1 MFSIASKDE
10 FLLSQ
15 LANLFEQKNISI
27 TPDINHKYFL
37 SINCEISNKTLLISF
52 NNTNIQYNLPT
63 SFEEVA
69 HKLLQELSKFEYNFN
84 NLIYNPIN
92 QTVGLNNKLIKLKSF
107 HNIIIKELILN
118 KELGVHKN
126 IIYSKLWPNDKSL
139 LINKLD
145 THLTNLKNFLKDEL
159 NFDLKFSSVT
169 GQIKLI

>member
-1 MFSIASKDE
+1 MFLIASKDE

-15 LANLFEQKNISI
+15 LSNLFEQKNISI
-27 TPDINHKYFL
+27 TSDINHKYFL
-37 SINCEISNKTLLISF
+37 SINCEILNKTLLISF
-52 NNTNIQYNLPT
+52 NNKNIQYNLPT
-63 SFEEVA
+63 SFEEVVR
-69 HKLLQELSKFEYNFN
+69 KLLKELSKFEYNFN

-126 IIYSKLWPNDKSL
+126 IIYSKLWPNDKSI

-169 GQIKLI
+169 SQIKLI